1 MVSGTTTATILARA
15 IYTEGCRAVAA
26 GMNPMDLA
34 RGISAAVEEVTRFL
48 DRIKRNISKTEEVEQ
63 VATISANSDR
73 EIGSLIAKAME
84 KVGKDG
90 VITVQDGKTLR
101 DEIEIIEGMKFDQGY
116 VSAYFVTDAK
126 TQRCELEDVHILITD
141 KKISS
146 IQSILGLLEQV
157 AHKQL
162 RFAIIA
168 ENVEGE
174 ALTTLIL
181 NKLRGNLQA
190 VAVKA
195 PGFGENRKANLQD
208 IATLTGGQVIS
219 EDVGM
224 KLESVTLDQLGRC
237 KKLIVSK
244 DDTIILDG
252 AGGRDAVRERC
263 EMIREAIEK
272 TTSEYD
278 REKLQERLAKL
289 SGGVAVLRVGGA
301 SEVEVSEK
309 KDRIT
314 DALNATKAAVEQG
327 IVPGGGV
334 ALLYASKEL
343 EALESRLAKTNFD
356 QSVGVKI
363 VKEALKMPCRTI
375 AQNAGVE
382 GAVIVGKLLE
392 STDVARGYD
401 AQTGRYVDMFEA
413 GIIDPT
419 KVVRTALQDAAS
431 VAALMTTAEAVIVE
445 APKEEGGNSGSRF
458 GGAPSYMD

>member
-1 MVSGTTTATILARA
+1 
-15 IYTEGCRAVAA
+15 
-26 GMNPMDLA
+26 
-34 RGISAAVEEVTRFL
+34 
-48 DRIKRNISKTEEVEQ
+48 
-63 VATISANSDR
+63 
-73 EIGSLIAKAME
+73 
-84 KVGKDG
+84 
-90 VITVQDGKTLR
+90 
-101 DEIEIIEGMKFDQGY
+101 
-116 VSAYFVTDAK
+116 
-126 TQRCELEDVHILITD
+126 
-141 KKISS
+141 
-146 IQSILGLLEQV
+146 
-157 AHKQL
+157 
-162 RFAIIA
+162 
-168 ENVEGE
+168 
-174 ALTTLIL
+174 
-181 NKLRGNLQA
+181 
-190 VAVKA
+190 
-195 PGFGENRKANLQD
+195 
-208 IATLTGGQVIS
+208 
-219 EDVGM
+219 
-224 KLESVTLDQLGRC
+224 
-237 KKLIVSK
+237 
-244 DDTIILDG
+244 
-252 AGGRDAVRERC
+252 
-263 EMIREAIEK
+263 MIREAIEK